1 MLGLMGLFM
10 VFQQSA
16 VSVAT
21 WLLVSELIPSAVRGI
36 GMGIAGLALWLM
48 NFVVAMCFP
57 PLLEG
62 IGGAWTFLVFAVLCV
77 LAFSFVFKMIPETK
91 NRSLPEIEE
100 GFRLRFA
107 GQEEPAEG

>member
-1 MLGLMGLFM
+1 
-10 VFQQSA
+10 
-16 VSVAT
+16 
-21 WLLVSELIPSAVRGI
+21 
-36 GMGIAGLALWLM
+36 MGIAGLALWLM

-57 PLLEG
+57 PLLES

-100 GFRLRFA
+100 GFRLRCA
-107 GQEEPAEG
+107 AQSEPADG